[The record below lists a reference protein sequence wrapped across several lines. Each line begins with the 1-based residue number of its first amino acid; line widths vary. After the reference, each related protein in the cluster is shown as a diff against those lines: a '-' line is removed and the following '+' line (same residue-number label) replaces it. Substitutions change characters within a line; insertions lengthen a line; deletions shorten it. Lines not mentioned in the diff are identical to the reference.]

1 MEDLEHYLDHCTL
14 AVAPLRYGAGVKGKV
29 NMSMSHGQP
38 VVATPAAIEGLHAEH
53 GREILVAETEQAF
66 ADEVIRLYRDESL
79 WNAISDAAIE
89 NVASHFSISAARNS
103 LESLLDKLNTARA

>member
-1 MEDLEHYLDHCTL
+1 ML

-38 VVATPAAIEGLHAEH
+38 VVATATAIEGLHAEH

-66 ADEVIRLYRDESL
+66 AEEVIRLYRDETL

-89 NVASHFSISAARNS
+89 NVETHFSVRAARNS
-103 LESLLDKLNTARA
+103 LQELLAKLDTEKNQS